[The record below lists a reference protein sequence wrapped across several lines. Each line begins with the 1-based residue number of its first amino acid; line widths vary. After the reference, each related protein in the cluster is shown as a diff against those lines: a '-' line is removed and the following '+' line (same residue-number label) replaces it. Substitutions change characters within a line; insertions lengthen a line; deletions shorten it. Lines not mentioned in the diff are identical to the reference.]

1 MKAKTLKQFRD
12 LKEDKM
18 RQVGD
23 EFIVNKDR
31 FKELQE
37 KLKEVEDTDWIE
49 EVK

>member
-1 MKAKTLKQFRD
+1 MKVKTLKQFRD

-23 EFIVNKDR
+23 EFIVNKER
-31 FKELQE
+31 FKEIQE